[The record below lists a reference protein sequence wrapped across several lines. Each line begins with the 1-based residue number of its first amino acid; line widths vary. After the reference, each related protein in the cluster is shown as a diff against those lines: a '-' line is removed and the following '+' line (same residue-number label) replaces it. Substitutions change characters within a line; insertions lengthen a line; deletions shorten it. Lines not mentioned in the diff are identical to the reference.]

1 MLDYMARACYMMNF
15 RGKARLFN
23 LIGPRSGVKYCKR
36 VGVDFELDLDD
47 FIQRQIYFGTLE
59 PFESGLVRDYLHPGM
74 TFVDVGAN
82 VGYFSALAARL
93 VGERG
98 RVIAFEPSPYA
109 FERLRSMVNR
119 NHLTQVQSLRLA
131 LGEQAGESSIYLGE
145 GSRNHTP
152 TMIPTENSVVT
163 KINVQTLDSAVETL
177 RLARIDLIKI
187 DVEGFEP
194 HVLAGATELLQAGR
208 IRAIVCEMNEH
219 WLRRAGSSPE
229 QLKRTILDAGLVEIA
244 STKQDPQAPNR
255 FFRLP

>member
-1 MLDYMARACYMMNF
+1 MNF

-23 LIGPRSGVKYCKR
+23 LIGPQSGVRHCKR
-36 VGVDFELDLDD
+36 VGVKFELDLDD
-47 FIQRQIYFGTLE
+47 FIQKQIYFGTLE

-82 VGYFSALAARL
+82 VGYFSALAAGL

-109 FERLRSMVNR
+109 FERLRSMVDR
-119 NHLTQVQSLRLA
+119 NHLNQVQPLRLA
-131 LGEQAGESSIYLGE
+131 LSEKAGESSIYLGE

-152 TMIPTENSVVT
+152 TMIPTENSVIT
-163 KINVQTLDSAVETL
+163 KINVQTLDSAVEAL
-177 RLARIDLIKI
+177 RLARIDLLKI

-194 HVLAGATELLQAGR
+194 RVLAGATELLKAGG
-208 IRAIVCEMNEH
+208 IRAILCEFNDH
-219 WLRRAGSSPE
+219 WLGKAGSSAE
-229 QLKRTILDAGLVEIA
+229 ELKQTILDSGLVEST
-244 STKQDPQAPNR
+244 STKQNPQAANR